1 MLFKISIII
10 LSITIILCMYR
21 AIKGPS
27 IADRIIAINVI
38 GTKVIV
44 IILLVSF
51 IFHETYFIDTA
62 LVYALISFI
71 ASIIISKVLVEQQ

>member
-1 MLFKISIII
+1 MLLFKISIII
-10 LSITIILCMYR
+10 LSITIFLCMYR

-27 IADRIIAINVI
+27 NADRIIALNVI

-51 IFHETYFIDTA
+51 IIDEKYFIDTA
-62 LVYALISFI
+62 LVYALISFV
-71 ASIIISKVLVEQQ
+71 ASIIISKTLEEC

>member
-1 MLFKISIII
+1 MLFNISIII
-10 LSITIILCMYR
+10 LSITTILCMYR

-62 LVYALISFI
+62 LVYALISFT
-71 ASIIISKVLVEQQ
+71 ASIIISKTLAEQ